1 MELSSATTPALD
13 APVKIAVRG
22 LTVHY
27 GTTLRAERRL
37 AGHPGA
43 SRDGA
48 DRPVRLRQVDVP
60 ALPEPHERSHPR
72 HAHRRQHHHRRRE
85 PLRRRRRPRRAA
97 ASRRHGVPEVQPV
110 PEVDLRERRVRA
122 SHPRRARPGGA
133 ARGRRAEPPAG
144 GAVGRGEGPARL
156 LRARPLGRTAA
167 ASVHRARAR
176 RRARG
181 AADGR
186 AGVRAR
192 PDRHRQDRGA
202 DPGAQAGA
210 IQSSS

>member
-27 GTTLRAERRL
+27 GDELRAERRL
-37 AGHPGA
+37 ARHPGA

-72 HAHRRQHHHRRRE
+72 RAHRRQHHHRRRE

-110 PEVDLRERRVRA
+110 PEVDLRERRLRA
-122 SHPRRARPGGA
+122 AHPRRARPGGA
-133 ARGRRAEPPAG
+133 ARGGRAEPPAV
-144 GAVGRGEGPARL
+144 GAVGRGGGPARL
-156 LRARPLGRTAA
+156 APRSTCRAASSSASASRARSPSSPRCCSWT
-167 ASVHRARAR
+167 SR
-176 RRARG
+176 RPRSTRSPPP
-181 AADGR
+181 R
-186 AGVRAR
+186 SR
-192 PDRHRQDRGA
+192 
-202 DPGAQAGA
+202 
-210 IQSSS
+210 S